1 MKISAREEGV
11 FVHKMSS
18 AVHTSSQFEFLF
30 THLKPRDHI
39 TARKRKSRPTFKA
52 PLTLELRDTRKL
64 LEDLNAQFRANDIS
78 LEGKAIAKASFMTL
92 MPLIPLVCMQ
102 TY

>member
-1 MKISAREEGV
+1 MKISARAEGV
-11 FVHKMSS
+11 YVHKMSS
-18 AVHTSSQFEFLF
+18 AVNTSSQFEFLF

-39 TARKRKSRPTFKA
+39 TARKRKSFKA
-52 PLTLELRDTRKL
+52 PLTHFETLEKL
-64 LEDLNAQFRANDIS
+64 LEDLNAQFRANDII